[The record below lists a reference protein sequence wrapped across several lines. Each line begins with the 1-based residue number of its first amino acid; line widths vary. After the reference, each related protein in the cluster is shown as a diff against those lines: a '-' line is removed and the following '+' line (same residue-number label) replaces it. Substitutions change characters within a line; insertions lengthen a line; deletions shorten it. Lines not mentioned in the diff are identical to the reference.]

1 MTDAAQPNSRNTQA
15 QPDTRDRNRRK
26 RPLTSTQVTFA
37 AILAI
42 GLMLALNFSARIDA
56 DRDLQEI
63 RRKVEQEIDLLRRE
77 QSSLIAELDYAA
89 SDAFVEAWARSE
101 GKMVREGEVLVIPVP
116 LTVATPVTDAETVAV
131 SDFTDFADEPLDD
144 VDNWKLWWSLLFD
157 VPPPG

>member
-1 MTDAAQPNSRNTQA
+1 MTDAAQPNPRNAQA
-15 QPDTRDRNRRK
+15 QPNTRDKSRRR

-63 RRKVEQEIDLLRRE
+63 RRKVEQEIDLLRHE
-77 QSSLIAELDYAA
+77 QSNLIAELEYAA

-101 GKMVREGEVLVIPVP
+101 RKMVREGEVLVIPMP
-116 LTVATPVTDAETVAV
+116 LTVATPVQDTATLPV
-131 SDFTDFADEPLDD
+131 SDAVAINDEPVQN